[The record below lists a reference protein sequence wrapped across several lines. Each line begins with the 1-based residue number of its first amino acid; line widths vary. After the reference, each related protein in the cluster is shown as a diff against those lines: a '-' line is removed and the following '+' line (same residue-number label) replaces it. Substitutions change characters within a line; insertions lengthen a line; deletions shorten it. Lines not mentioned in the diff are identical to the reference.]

1 MNGISYIIKIQVN
14 MFVEVVGTFNVLIL
28 NISNTSNDL
37 YSQLSVWVYQNTSQY
52 ICECVKPLHRPD
64 IKQNIN
70 LLTGGR
76 VISSLLFPETPTI
89 ARRIRNLLSLR

>member
-37 YSQLSVWVYQNTSQY
+37 YSQLSV
-52 ICECVKPLHRPD
+52 
-64 IKQNIN
+64 
-70 LLTGGR
+70 
-76 VISSLLFPETPTI
+76 
-89 ARRIRNLLSLR
+89 